1 MMTNPCRL
9 RYLILIFSL
18 IPFGLCGQYFQWNL
32 MDSKTNASFRAL
44 SVVNDSVIWVA
55 GTQGTFGRSTD
66 GGKSWTFNQVAGFE
80 QRDFRSLYAHDARH
94 AVIANA
100 GSPAD
105 ILVTQDGGQTWR
117 TVLTLTDSSA
127 FLDGIDFWNSREGV
141 IYGDPLQGS
150 MLLYRTSDGGIT
162 WSRVVRAPSLNEGE
176 ASFAASGTAI
186 RCTGK
191 ATVVIA
197 TGGRTSRLWRSDSQG
212 VKWENWPVPIIQ
224 GESSTGIFSLAIGA
238 GKNLVVVG
246 GDYLRDTLSTDHVF
260 YSIDGGKTW
269 NKPRVPTRG
278 YRECVEYV
286 TKNILIAT
294 GPTGTDVSL
303 DGGRSWQPE
312 SNEPLFHVVRKARK
326 GDALVIA
333 GGKGKI
339 GILKVR
345 K

>member
-1 MMTNPCRL
+1 MITNPCQP
-9 RYLILIFSL
+9 RYLILIFGL
-18 IPFGLCGQYFQWNL
+18 IPFGLFGQYFQWNL
-32 MDSKTNASFRAL
+32 TDSKTDASFRAL

-55 GTQGTFGRSTD
+55 GTRGTVGRSTD
-66 GGKSWTFNQVAGFE
+66 GGMSWAFSTVTGFE
-80 QRDFRSLYAHDARH
+80 NRDFRSLYAHDARR

-117 TVLTLTDSSA
+117 TVLTLTDTSA
-127 FLDGIDFWNSREGV
+127 FFDGIDFWNSREGV

-150 MLLYRTSDGGIT
+150 MLLYRTSDGGNT
-162 WSRVVRAPSLNEGE
+162 WSRVVKPPALNEGE

-186 RCTGK
+186 RCTRR

-197 TGGRTSRLWRSDSQG
+197 TGGKTSRLWRSDSKG
-212 VKWENWPVPIIQ
+212 EKWESWPVPVIQ

-246 GDYLRDTLSTDHVF
+246 GDYLRDTLNTDHVF
-260 YSIDGGKTW
+260 YSIDDGRTW
-269 NKPRVPTRG
+269 NKPQVATRG

-286 TKNILIAT
+286 TKDILIAT

-312 SNEPLFHVVRKARK
+312 SDEPLFHVVRKARE
-326 GDALVIA
+326 GDLLVIA

-339 GILKVR
+339 GVLKVR